1 MKYPSS
7 FNDVKGYHGQCEWG
21 ETLCFQGDG
30 CYDDACSW
38 ASELGYGSTIYGFY
52 GTIVVVTALRTA
64 FNSISAPERR
74 DDAAS
79 EQYGGSILLKN
90 VMMISSFVAVYF
102 AV

>member
-1 MKYPSS
+1 M
-7 FNDVKGYHGQCEWG
+7 F
-21 ETLCFQGDG
+21 FQGDG

-64 FNSISAPERR
+64 SNAICAPERR

-79 EQYGGSILLKN
+79 EQYGDTILLKN
-90 VMMISSFVAVYF
+90 LMLLSNCVTVYF